1 MESVPQPAPS
11 GCHEFAAIQPRLTE
25 ITNHMHVAA
34 TKEQKSAPVATLSSP
49 NKPATTLTA
58 LFAKLNLAVQPREAA
73 GINALTGF
81 WSDLHD
87 QKVQPQSN
95 EMNALARC
103 VQPRS
108 IMPVQTTKGQF
119 ATSPIARLIYRRNS
133 GCDQFPALQTESAED
148 EVPSAQIILGSQS
161 LSLLQPQSYPQIQP
175 DSLTRL
181 EAELE
186 AEPEVQ
192 AQPLAPSAFDCDG
205 DYAKR
210 EIFPRDAHDLGLE
223 SLEIASAG
231 TRSTFA
237 PALRTDRLLFR
248 SEKVSSSAGATLE
261 VFSGRL
267 DGMVQQETVDS
278 EDGSLILERKYDASV
293 SANGLISESYFKCG
307 NSQSISRMY
316 DSTRNQYNLKSE
328 KATSSSL
335 GMRTE
340 YGYQGRRDRLASI
353 TSLRSLSGVMTSEFV
368 YSDGRVEHREDVYTE
383 RK

>member
-95 EMNALARC
+95 EMNALVRC

-108 IMPVQTTKGQF
+108 IVPVQKTKGQF
-119 ATSPIARLIYRRNS
+119 APSPIARLIYRRNS

-161 LSLLQPQSYPQIQP
+161 LSLLQPQSYPQI
-175 DSLTRL
+175 RL
-181 EAELE
+181 EADLK

-192 AQPLAPSAFDCDG
+192 AQPLAPSAFDYDG

-231 TRSTFA
+231 TRSTFD

-267 DGMVQQETVDS
+267 DGMVQQETVDG

>member
-11 GCHEFAAIQPRLTE
+11 GCPEFAAIQPRLTE
-25 ITNHMHVAA
+25 ITNHMHLAVPR
-34 TKEQKSAPVATLSSP
+34 EQKSAPVATESRP
-49 NKPATTLTA
+49 NKPATTLHA

-73 GINALTGF
+73 GVNALTGF

-95 EMNALARC
+95 EMNAL
-103 VQPRS
+103 
-108 IMPVQTTKGQF
+108 
-119 ATSPIARLIYRRNS
+119 
-133 GCDQFPALQTESAED
+133 
-148 EVPSAQIILGSQS
+148 
-161 LSLLQPQSYPQIQP
+161 

-181 EAELE
+181 EAELK

-192 AQPLAPSAFDCDG
+192 AQPLAPSAFNSDG

-210 EIFPRDAHDLGLE
+210 EMFPRDAHDLGLE

-231 TRSTFA
+231 TRSTFD

-267 DGMVQQETVDS
+267 DGMVQQETVDG

-293 SANGLISESYFKCG
+293 SAYGLISESYFKCG

-316 DSTRNQYNLKSE
+316 DSTRNDYNLKSE
-328 KATSSSL
+328 KATLSSL

-353 TSLRSLSGVMTSEFV
+353 TSLRSSSGVMTSEFV
-368 YSDGRVEHREDVYTE
+368 YSDGRVEHR
-383 RK
+383 